1 MTWASLF
8 SDVPHWKNSMGRLT
22 PVWLRPRLTL
32 QSHSTRARL
41 TVLASD
47 TKGHRPDSFIRVH
60 LARANAIGPG
70 KADLLEVIADTG
82 SIAEAARRIG
92 MSYRRAWSLVRA
104 LNKAFTHP
112 LVETRKGGPEGGSA
126 TLTATGREVLRLY
139 RALEAGATQAIAG
152 DIAAFRKLLATP
164 S

>member
-70 KADLLEVIADTG
+70 KADLLEVIAETA
-82 SIAEAARRIG
+82 SIAASPAGSRNWPA
-92 MSYRRAWSLVRA
+92 SCPSLYWPACSSESA
-104 LNKAFTHP
+104 LRSP
-112 LVETRKGGPEGGSA
+112 W
-126 TLTATGREVLRLY
+126 
-139 RALEAGATQAIAG
+139 
-152 DIAAFRKLLATP
+152 
-164 S
+164 